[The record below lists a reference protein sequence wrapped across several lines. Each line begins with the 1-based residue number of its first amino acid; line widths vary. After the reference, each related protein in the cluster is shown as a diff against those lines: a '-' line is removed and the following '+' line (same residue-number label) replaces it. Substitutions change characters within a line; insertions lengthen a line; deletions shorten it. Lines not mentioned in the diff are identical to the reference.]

1 MRLEETFEVDAPV
14 DEVWKALI
22 DVQRVAPC
30 LPGAEITDA
39 GEDGTYQGNFQVK
52 LGPTTASY
60 RGTLKLESID
70 EAARVATMDASGRDK
85 RGQGGAK
92 AKMVSTVTEA
102 PSGGARV
109 HVDTDFTITGRLAR
123 FGRGG
128 MIQDISKRL
137 LGDFA
142 ACLQEELQG
151 SGIPGATAPITAADA
166 EASSTTSE
174 APEASA
180 SPPPAPVAEGAAP
193 TAPRRSSA
201 PVSGFRLL
209 LSVLRDRIKR
219 LLERGR
225 RSR

>member
-1 MRLEETFEVDAPV
+1 MRLEESFDVDAPI

-30 LPGAEITDA
+30 LPGAEITEA

-70 EAARVATMDASGRDK
+70 ESARVATMDASGRDK

-92 AKMVSTVTEA
+92 AKMVSTVTDA
-102 PSGGARV
+102 PGGGARV

-142 ACLQEELQG
+142 ACLQEELREG
-151 SGIPGATAPITAADA
+151 GRTPVGDDAT
-166 EASSTTSE
+166 SSATPPT
-174 APEASA
+174 PVA
-180 SPPPAPVAEGAAP
+180 SPPPRPAGEEPAPV
-193 TAPRRSSA
+193 APRRSSA
-201 PVSGFRLL
+201 PVGGFGLL
-209 LSVLRDRIKR
+209 LSVLRDRIRR
-219 LLERGR
+219 LLDRQRG
-225 RSR
+225 SR

>member
-1 MRLEETFEVDAPV
+1 MRLEESFDVDAPI

-70 EAARVATMDASGRDK
+70 ESARVATMDASGRDK

-92 AKMVSTVTEA
+92 AKMISTVTEA
-102 PSGGARV
+102 PGGGARV

-142 ACLQEELQG
+142 ACLQEELKG
-151 SGIPGATAPITAADA
+151 SGSAPPRAPMSDADA
-166 EASSTTSE
+166 AASSTTSE
-174 APEASA
+174 TPVP
-180 SPPPAPVAEGAAP
+180 SPPPGPAGEGAASM
-193 TAPRRSSA
+193 APRRSSA
-201 PVSGFRLL
+201 PVSGLSLF

-219 LLERGR
+219 LLDRRGR
-225 RSR
+225 SR